1 MGNFGVGE
9 MVIIAI
15 FGLLVFG
22 PQRLPEIAR
31 SVGGFVREFK
41 AVAGGLT
48 AELKAEIDTPAKA
61 ASAKVAPAEGERID
75 KVTGASAVD
84 QPSRSK

>member
-1 MGNFGVGE
+1 MGNFGIGE

-48 AELKAEIDTPAKA
+48 AEFEAEIEAPAKA
-61 ASAKVAPAEGERID
+61 AGAEVAPANGERTD
-75 KVTGASAVD
+75 EVAEASALD
-84 QPSRSK
+84 QPSTSK

>member
-9 MVIIAI
+9 MAIIAI

-31 SVGGFVREFK
+31 SVGGFIREFK

-48 AELKAEIDTPAKA
+48 SEFKAEIDAAPKPAKVGP
-61 ASAKVAPAEGERID
+61 AKPEPLGDNPQNLEPAQN
-75 KVTGASAVD
+75 AM
-84 QPSRSK
+84 SKT

>member
-9 MVIIAI
+9 MVVIAV

-31 SVGGFVREFK
+31 SVGGFIREFK

-48 AELKAEIDTPAKA
+48 ADFKAEMDSPSKPLPVKSEPADQTA
-61 ASAKVAPAEGERID
+61 DSAEPAPTAMSG
-75 KVTGASAVD
+75 S
-84 QPSRSK
+84 